1 MYFGN
6 PRKGYRTNMAED
18 KRKTQLL
25 ELFTNFTSKTKI
37 VEPMKKIHGSLR
49 DRDAIER
56 EVALV
61 MREILD
67 QGLFKTKLKP
77 IQLAHLVSLYYAG
90 KNDTEIARE
99 LGDEKLS
106 KTVARAR
113 VRLKLFREL
122 DFKMPFDRE
131 KMESLMTSG
140 ETMKDVSEELGISPS
155 TLREYRHVIEQQEDH
170 TIDMYLDRIKDVME
184 DRDLSEQMTRSIT
197 KDSLGEAIDITE
209 AELMEVG

>member
-1 MYFGN
+1 MQEET
-6 PRKGYRTNMAED
+6 RKS
-18 KRKTQLL
+18 QLL

-49 DRDAIER
+49 DRDAVER

-61 MREILD
+61 MREVLD
-67 QGLFKTKLKP
+67 QGLFKTKLRP
-77 IQLAHLVSLYYAG
+77 IQLARLVSAYYAG

-113 VRLKLFREL
+113 VRLKLFRDL

-131 KMESLMTSG
+131 RMEDLLGSG
-140 ETMKDVSEELGISPS
+140 QTMKEVSEDLGVSPS
-155 TLREYRHVIEQQEDH
+155 TLREYRHVIDQRDDH
-170 TIDMYLDRIKDVME
+170 TIDIYLERIRDVME
-184 DRDLSEQMTRSIT
+184 DRDLTEQMTRSIT
-197 KDSLGEAIDITE
+197 RDSLGEAIDITE
-209 AELMEVG
+209 AELIEVS